1 MFFVCFCRPILPST
15 VWLLLSQIASLIY
28 CPCLKLAILISCHNQ
43 LPKSKVSNNRDMPN
57 SLNKLWQH
65 CVHFTIHLLLFQ
77 AFFFCFD
84 TAVLEWYLPV
94 VLYCSA
100 LYRDLSFVT
109 LVLFF
114 SFNWTKDGK
123 PFNLLSD
130 PRIITFN
137 NSGTFVIQNHGIIT
151 NFQGK
156 YRCYASNALGT
167 AMSEEIELIVPSKGF
182 CFTFIM
188 LFKIKN
194 YGKD

>member
-1 MFFVCFCRPILPST
+1 M
-15 VWLLLSQIASLIY
+15 
-28 CPCLKLAILISCHNQ
+28 
-43 LPKSKVSNNRDMPN
+43 
-57 SLNKLWQH
+57 
-65 CVHFTIHLLLFQ
+65 
-77 AFFFCFD
+77 
-84 TAVLEWYLPV
+84 
-94 VLYCSA
+94 
-100 LYRDLSFVT
+100 
-109 LVLFF
+109 LFF

-137 NSGTFVIQNHGIIT
+137 NSGTFVIQNHGIIS

-188 LFKIKN
+188 LFKMKN
-194 YGKD
+194 YGKLPMQYIEKHVWFVIQWILEGKLCPTCNVYFIPVFEARNLNDKIWIQVFRQHWFYRFPSADTDAP